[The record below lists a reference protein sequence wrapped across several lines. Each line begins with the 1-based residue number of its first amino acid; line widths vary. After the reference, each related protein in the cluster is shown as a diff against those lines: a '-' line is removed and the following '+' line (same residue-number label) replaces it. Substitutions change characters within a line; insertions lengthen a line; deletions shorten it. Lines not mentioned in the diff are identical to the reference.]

1 MENME
6 DQTTP
11 AASLTVPELRARIDD
26 LDVEILALINRRAGL
41 AQGIGRLKAASR
53 GEDEP
58 PKPIYVPEREKAVMS
73 RLAARNPGP
82 LDNGAVRSI
91 YREIISACRALEKTL
106 RVAYYGPPAT
116 YTHMAA
122 TLKFGGGTE
131 FLPLRTIRD
140 VVQAVETQQADYG
153 VVPVE
158 NSTAGAVESTLDVF
172 TTTDVKVCSEIFV
185 PIHHNLLS
193 KADSLTQITRLY
205 SHPQATAQCRQWLMS
220 NMPNIDVI
228 EAISTSAAAEEATR
242 DPHVGAIAS
251 RAASD
256 QYGLNILAESIED
269 NPRNKTRF
277 LVVGMNRPER
287 TGHDKTSLMLSVRH
301 EAGALYKSLAAFE
314 RHGINMM
321 MIESRPT
328 KQTPW
333 EYLFFI
339 DIQGYITDPP
349 LAGALKEL
357 EAHCLFVRVLG
368 SYPEAE

>member
-1 MENME
+1 MAI
-6 DQTTP
+6 Q
-11 AASLTVPELRARIDD
+11 ELRINIDD
-26 LDVEILALINRRAGL
+26 LDVEILNLISKRAAL
-41 AQGIGRLKAASR
+41 AQEIGRLKAANR
-53 GEDEP
+53 TEDEAP
-58 PKPIYVPEREKAVMS
+58 RPIYVPEREKAVLS
-73 RLAARNPGP
+73 RLAEKNPGP
-82 LDNGAVRSI
+82 LDAAAVRSI

-122 TLKFGGGTE
+122 MLKFGGATE

-172 TTTDVKVCSEIFV
+172 ANTDVKVCSEIFV

-193 KADSLTQITRLY
+193 KADSLTKVTRLY
-205 SHPQATAQCRQWLMS
+205 SHPQATAQSRQWLMA
-220 NMPNIDVI
+220 NLPNADIV
-228 EAISTSAAAEEATR
+228 EAISTAAAAEQATH
-242 DPHVGAIAS
+242 DPSVGAIAS

-256 QYGLNILAESIED
+256 QYGLNILAENIED

-301 EAGALYKSLAAFE
+301 EAGALYKSLASFE

-339 DIQGYITDPP
+339 DIQGYVADPP
-349 LAGALKEL
+349 LAAAIKEL
-357 EAHCLFVRVLG
+357 EEHSLFVRVLG

>member
-1 MENME
+1 MPIQ
-6 DQTTP
+6 D
-11 AASLTVPELRARIDD
+11 LRTQIDD

-41 AQGIGRLKAASR
+41 AQEIGRLKAANR
-53 GEDEP
+53 TEDEP
-58 PKPIYVPEREKAVMS
+58 PRPIYVPEREKAVLS
-73 RLAARNPGP
+73 RLTAKNPGP
-82 LDNGAVRSI
+82 LDNTAVRSI

-122 TLKFGGGTE
+122 MQKFGGATE
-131 FLPLRTIRD
+131 FMPLRTIHD

-172 TTTDVKVCSEIFV
+172 ANTDVKVCSEIFI
-185 PIHHNLLS
+185 PIHHNMLS
-193 KADSLTQITRLY
+193 KSNGLSKVTRIF

-220 NMPNIDVI
+220 NLPNVDVI
-228 EAISTSAAAEEATR
+228 EAMSTAAAAEEAR
-242 DPHVGAIAS
+242 KDHSVGAIAS

-256 QYGLNILAESIED
+256 EYGLNILAENIED
-269 NPRNKTRF
+269 NPRNRTRF

-339 DIQGYITDPP
+339 DIQGYVSDPP
-349 LAGALKEL
+349 LAAALKEL
-357 EAHCLFVRVLG
+357 DEHSLFVRVLG